1 MDRSTRMAAMD
12 AELEAA
18 LIPVMDDLTSATAMS
33 PEFEDPEWPLQG
45 RVGTTL
51 FLPGAGGVGVSITSG
66 GDRTSQVVSLADYV
80 QEWAVE
86 VLWQTGR
93 SPVWPECPEHPDSH
107 PLRPIARS
115 GAAIWVCQVSQ
126 ALIKP
131 IGSLA

>member
-1 MDRSTRMAAMD
+1 MDWSTRMAAMD

-18 LIPVMDDLTSATAMS
+18 LTPVMDDLTSATAMS
-33 PEFEDPEWPLQG
+33 PEFEELEWPLQG
-45 RVGTTL
+45 MVGTTL
-51 FLPGAGGVGVSITSG
+51 FLPGAGEVGVSITSG
-66 GDRTSQVVSLADYV
+66 GDRTAQVVSLADQV

-86 VLWQTGR
+86 ALWQTGR

-115 GAAIWVCQVSQ
+115 GAAIWVCPVSQ